1 MAINQEFIG
10 RTYPPTEVYSVG
22 REKIRE
28 FAKALGESS
37 LCYFDVESA
46 RSMGYPD
53 LIAPPTFAII
63 FTMQA
68 GGQVI
73 HDPELGLDYTRVVH
87 GEQRFVQHRPIF
99 AGDELTSTVSVE
111 SIRTAAGNDMI
122 TVKAQ
127 VHATDGDLVST
138 VYTLLVS
145 RGVSDTS

>member
-28 FAKALGESS
+28 FARALGESAP
-37 LCYFDVESA
+37 CYFDVESA
-46 RSMGYPD
+46 RALGYPD
-53 LIAPPTFAII
+53 LVAPPTFATV
-63 FTMQA
+63 FTLQA

-73 HDPELGLDYTRVVH
+73 HDPGLGLDYTRVVH

-99 AGDELTSTVSVE
+99 AGDEITSTVSVE
-111 SIRTAAGNDMI
+111 SVRSAAGNDMI
-122 TVKAQ
+122 TVKTQ
-127 VHATDGDLVST
+127 VHAIDGELVST

-145 RGVSDTS
+145 RGVGDAS

>member
-1 MAINQEFIG
+1 VAINQEFIG

-28 FAKALGESS
+28 FAKALGESAP
-37 LCYFDVESA
+37 CYFDVEYA
-46 RSMGYPD
+46 RELGYPD
-53 LIAPPTFAII
+53 LVAPPTFAFV

-87 GEQRFVQHRPIF
+87 GEQRFVQNRPIF
-99 AGDELTSTVSVE
+99 AGDEITGTVSVD
-111 SIRTAAGNDMI
+111 SIRSAAGNDMI
-122 TVKAQ
+122 TVKTQ
-127 VHATDGDLVST
+127 VHATSGELVAT

-145 RGVSDTS
+145 RGVGDA